1 MLVLAAILMATTNV
15 LLRHMKK
22 MHEYTLATYS
32 VMAAIIFFGLGIPI
46 SGDKE
51 VLFESFES
59 SDYILMMVIAISG
72 ILGMICKTKAL

>member
-32 VMAAIIFFGLGIPI
+32 VMASIIFFGLGIPI

-51 VLFESFES
+51 VLLSTFDSNDFTV
-59 SDYILMMVIAISG
+59 MVVIAISG

>member
-1 MLVLAAILMATTNV
+1 MLVMAAILMATTNV

-51 VLFESFES
+51 VLF
-59 SDYILMMVIAISG
+59 
-72 ILGMICKTKAL
+72 